1 MSKGG
6 TLPRGS
12 LVSRSCMLAGM
23 RRFLPF
29 ALWSCLLATGCA
41 VSTAPQK
48 PLPKDDDPQLGR
60 DRGAVHYSKANDAPE
75 ISRGVGDEG
84 TVVVLWPRIFPK
96 SEDPKVVEL
105 ATRIQSRL
113 ERAGKSG
120 GGEADK
126 RPSPERVC
134 PREGCR
140 GVSVGAVLA
149 MKDKGCAVVATV
161 GPPGAKPVALVT
173 LAGEVELKA
182 KESPFRDPPENLL
195 TVQEFVP
202 CEKLIADLDSNASLP
217 GEAKLGEA
225 IAKARGK

>member
-1 MSKGG
+1 
-6 TLPRGS
+6 
-12 LVSRSCMLAGM
+12 M
-23 RRFLPF
+23 RRLLPL
-29 ALWSCLLATGCA
+29 ALWGSVLVMAGCA

-48 PLPKDDDPQLGR
+48 PLPKDEAPDLGR
-60 DRGAVHYSKANDAPE
+60 DRGAVVYSKANDSPE
-75 ISRGVGDEG
+75 ISRGVGDAG
-84 TVVVLWPRIFPK
+84 TVVVLWPRIYPR

-105 ATRIQSRL
+105 AGRIQARL
-113 ERAGKSG
+113 ERASG
-120 GGEADK
+120 GAVDR

-134 PREGCR
+134 PREGCQ

-161 GPPGAKPVALVT
+161 GPAGQTPVALVA
-173 LAGEVELKA
+173 LAGDVELKA
-182 KESPFRDPPENLL
+182 KESPFRQPPENLL

-202 CEKLIADLDSNASLP
+202 CEKLVQDLDANASLP

>member
-1 MSKGG
+1 M
-6 TLPRGS
+6 
-12 LVSRSCMLAGM
+12 
-23 RRFLPF
+23 
-29 ALWSCLLATGCA
+29 
-41 VSTAPQK
+41 
-48 PLPKDDDPQLGR
+48 
-60 DRGAVHYSKANDAPE
+60 
-75 ISRGVGDEG
+75 
-84 TVVVLWPRIFPK
+84 VLWPRISPR

-105 ATRIQSRL
+105 ANRIQARL

-120 GGEADK
+120 GDSADR

-161 GPPGAKPVALVT
+161 GPAGAKPVTLVT
-173 LAGEVELKA
+173 LAGDVELKA

-202 CEKLIADLDSNASLP
+202 CEKLLADLDGNASLP
-217 GEAKLGEA
+217 GEGKLGEA
-225 IAKARGK
+225 IAKARAK